1 MGRERAMNARALSGL
16 LLGLAVAGCA
26 VAAKIDARQE
36 YQASAANYKS
46 CLASNPSQNCESL
59 RLAME
64 VDERKYNN
72 LSAGANPDGSRSG
85 TLTVINR

>member
-1 MGRERAMNARALSGL
+1 MKIRAFSGL
-16 LLGLAVAGCA
+16 LMALVVAGCA

-36 YQASAANYKS
+36 YQASAANYKA
-46 CLASNPSQNCESL
+46 CLASNPPQSCESL

-72 LSAGANPDGSRSG
+72 LSAGANPGGSRSG

>member
-1 MGRERAMNARALSGL
+1 MNIMALGGL
-16 LLGLAVAGCA
+16 LMALAVAGCA

-36 YQASAANYKS
+36 YQASAANYKT
-46 CLASNPSQNCESL
+46 CLTSNPAQACESL

-64 VDERKYNN
+64 VDERKYNA
-72 LSAGANPDGSRSG
+72 LSAGTNPDAQRTG